1 VQRARRTSK
10 LSSQWQGWHVW
21 TGEALVAPLGL
32 AILHR
37 MQQMER
43 ERTNLAPIWQ
53 FTFINGVGSGVAA
66 CRFRRITA
74 PYNETCA

>member
-1 VQRARRTSK
+1 
-10 LSSQWQGWHVW
+10 
-21 TGEALVAPLGL
+21 
-32 AILHR
+32 

-66 CRFRRITA
+66 CRFRRIPA